1 MEKLKLPIRVG
12 LVGTGF
18 AAKLRAER
26 LLEDDRS
33 SLVAVAG
40 HTAEKTQEFAKTYGA
55 EAIASWQELLERDD
69 INLAIISTINKEHGT
84 IARAALLAGKHVVVE
99 YPLALDPKEAR
110 EIINL
115 ATVTH
120 KLLHVE
126 HIELLGGLHNAI
138 KQWLP
143 ETGQVFY
150 ARYATIG
157 VKRPA
162 PQRWNYQQDLLGFP
176 LTAAL
181 SRLHRFTDLFG
192 LALSVSCSSK
202 FWTASNPDYFRA
214 CLCSA
219 RLHFSSGPIAE
230 VVYGKGDVFW
240 KSERKFEVHG
250 DNGSLI
256 FDGDRGEFLRG
267 DETKPISAG
276 SRRGLFAKDTT
287 MVLDFLTEETPLYV
301 TPEQS
306 LRSLEVAD
314 AARLAAATGQTI
326 ALNENRE

>member
-1 MEKLKLPIRVG
+1 MEKLKLPVRVG

-18 AAKLRAER
+18 AAKLRAEI

-33 SLVAVAG
+33 SLVAVVG
-40 HTAEKTQEFAKTYGA
+40 HVAEKTQEFAKTYGA
-55 EAIASWQELLERDD
+55 EAIGSWQELLQRDD
-69 INLAIISTINKEHGT
+69 IDVAIVSTINKDHGK
-84 IARAALLAGKHVVVE
+84 ISRAALLAGKHVVVE

-110 EIINL
+110 EIIDL
-115 ATVTH
+115 ATAKQ

-138 KQWLP
+138 KQYLP
-143 ETGQVFY
+143 EVGQVFY
-150 ARYATIG
+150 ARYVTIG

-162 PQRWNYQQDLLGFP
+162 PQRWNYQQDLYGFP

-192 LALSVSCSSK
+192 TAIGVSCSSK
-202 FWTASNPDYFRA
+202 FWPASNPDYFRA

-219 RLHFSSGPIAE
+219 QLQFSSGPIGE
-230 VVYGKGDVFW
+230 VVYGKGDIFW
-240 KSERKFEVHG
+240 NSEKRFEVHG

-256 FDGDRGEFLRG
+256 FDGDRGQFLRG
-267 DETKPISAG
+267 EETRPISAG
-276 SRRGLFAKDTT
+276 SRRGLFAKDTN
-287 MVLDFLTEETPLYV
+287 MVLDYLTEGTPLYV

-306 LRSLEVAD
+306 LRTLEIAD
-314 AARLAAATGQTI
+314 AARQAAATGQTI
-326 ALNENRE
+326 FLNC